1 MKKIILYSLLVFMLI
16 LFSSCNNA
24 SNSTSE
30 EKVETV
36 KVLIKASGTT
46 TTYELVDQE
55 GEMYKSGKVWD
66 AETIT
71 INHFKKGTYNLRYA
85 DISNPTYYLRA
96 TIEITKDCTIT
107 FTRTAYSIN

>member
-1 MKKIILYSLLVFMLI
+1 MKKIPFYFILCLI
-16 LFSSCNNA
+16 LISFVSCNNPA
-24 SNSTSE
+24 NSTSE

-46 TTYELVDQE
+46 TTYELIDQE
-55 GEMYKSGKVWD
+55 GEMYKSGKVWAD
-66 AETIT
+66 ETIT

-85 DISNPTYYLRA
+85 DISNPTNYLRA
-96 TIEITKDCTIT
+96 TIEINKDCTIT